1 MEGGGGKDGRYN
13 GNGGNILQSKPEVIG
28 YVLGKV
34 DSPSA
39 GPPAG
44 NLGDLFFTK
53 RDQRVSGHVTSLAV
67 MKDYR
72 RLGLAS
78 QLMDQLHHQ
87 MQQRAPKVSSVG
99 LHVRVSNKAATRLY
113 EETMGYH
120 VSQVISGYYQD
131 GEDAYL
137 MKKR

>member
-1 MEGGGGKDGRYN
+1 
-13 GNGGNILQSKPEVIG
+13 
-28 YVLGKV
+28 
-34 DSPSA
+34 
-39 GPPAG
+39 
-44 NLGDLFFTK
+44 
-53 RDQRVSGHVTSLAV
+53 

-87 MQQRAPKVSSVG
+87 MQLRTPQASSVG

-137 MKKR
+137 MRKSLPLGEAMNENQPPSKLPRILNVRGNGVAERIETPVPAAAAMLAAQ